1 MAYPVIDAPYGF
13 KPINRLDGLPYAGA
27 VRQLPIANAYNQNIF
42 YGDIVQISGGTIVR
56 SSMSAA
62 SSPGTAVAGTIGV
75 FLGCQYTNPTTG
87 QFQFNQYYPAS
98 TAANDIEAFVVD
110 DPRALMKVVVTTQS
124 TSLANTG
131 TTVGYLNPYYVG
143 SNLYQIGGAGDVTGS
158 TTTGNSKFS
167 VSGGVITSGTAGAG
181 ARVTSALPW
190 RMVGVVPETA
200 VTLTGTLSSSAVSSS
215 ATVVLAAAVTGLT
228 PGMQLICP
236 TGTGTLAGN
245 YATIINVAT
254 TTLTLATTV
263 SIPANAS
270 LTFVGYPEVLVAW
283 NGSFH
288 SYNNTTGV

>member
-1 MAYPVIDAPYGF
+1 MAYPTVSAPYGF

-27 VRQLPIANAYNQNIF
+27 IRQIPIANAYNQNLF
-42 YGDIVQISGGTIVR
+42 YGDIVQISNGTIVR

-75 FLGCQYTNPTTG
+75 FMGCSYTSPATG
-87 QFQFNQYYPAS
+87 QKLFAQYYPAS
-98 TAANDIEAFVVD
+98 TAANDILAFVVD
-110 DPRALMKVVVTTQS
+110 DPRALMKAVVTTQS

-143 SNLYQIGGAGDVTGS
+143 SNLYMVGGAGGVSGS
-158 TTTGNSKFS
+158 TTTGDSAQS
-167 VSGGVITSGTAGAG
+167 VSGAVVTSGTAGAG
-181 ARVTSALPW
+181 DRVTSALPW

-200 VTLTGTLSSSAVSSS
+200 YTVTGTGSTSGSS
-215 ATVVLAAAVTGLT
+215 ATVTLTAAVTGLT

-245 YATIINVAT
+245 YATVINVST
-254 TTLTLATTV
+254 TTLTMNAAVTLA
-263 SIPANAS
+263 SGSALS
-270 LTFVGYPEVLVAW
+270 FVGYPEVLVAW
-283 NGSFH
+283 NGNFH

>member
-143 SNLYQIGGAGDVTGS
+143 SNLYQIGGAGGVTGS

-167 VSGGVITSGTAGAG
+167 VSGAVITSGTAGAG
-181 ARVTSALPW
+181 DRVTSALPW

-200 VTLTGTLSSSAVSSS
+200 VTLTGTLSSSAVTTS

>member
-1 MAYPVIDAPYGF
+1 MAYPTVDAPYGF

-75 FLGCQYTNPTTG
+75 FLGCQYTNPTTKQL
-87 QFQFNQYYPAS
+87 QFSQYYPAS
-98 TAANDIEAFVVD
+98 TAADDTEAFVVD

-124 TSLANTG
+124 TALANTG

-143 SNLYQIGGAGDVTGS
+143 SNLYQIGGAGGVTGS

-167 VSGGVITSGTAGAG
+167 VSGAVITSGTAGAG
-181 ARVTSALPW
+181 DRVTTALPW

-200 VTLTGTLSSSAVSSS
+200 YTLIGTGSTSGSS
-215 ATVVLAAAVTGLT
+215 ATVTLTAAVTGLT

-245 YATIINVAT
+245 YATVINVAT
-254 TTLTLATTV
+254 TTLTLAAAVTL
-263 SIPANAS
+263 AS
-270 LTFVGYPEVLVAW
+270 GSALTFVGYPEVLVAW
-283 NGSFH
+283 NGNFH

>member
-27 VRQLPIANAYNQNIF
+27 VRQLPIANAYAQNIF

-75 FLGCQYTNPTTG
+75 FLGCQFTNPTTKQL
-87 QFQFNQYYPAS
+87 QFSQYYPTGTVAD
-98 TAANDIEAFVVD
+98 DIEAFVVD

-124 TSLANTG
+124 TALANTG
-131 TTVGYLNPYYVG
+131 TSVGNLNPYYVG
-143 SNLYQIGGAGDVTGS
+143 SNLYQVGGAGGVTGS

-167 VSGGVITSGTAGAG
+167 VSGAVVTSGTAGAG
-181 ARVTSALPW
+181 DRVTSALPW
-190 RMVGVVPETA
+190 RVVGVVPETA
-200 VTLTGTLSSSAVSSS
+200 VTLSGTGSTSGSS
-215 ATVVLAAAVTGLT
+215 ATVTLTAAVTGLI
-228 PGMQLICP
+228 PGAQLVCP

-245 YATIINVAT
+245 YATVINVAT
-254 TTLTLATTV
+254 TTLTL
-263 SIPANAS
+263 NAAVTLAS
-270 LTFVGYPEVLVAW
+270 GSALTFVGYPEVLVAW